1 MTENMPKITLT
12 DDPLA
17 NILKMAPY
25 LTEGD
30 QKMVLGVMIGVCGS
44 LDKDQKKAG

>member
-12 DDPLA
+12 DDPLV